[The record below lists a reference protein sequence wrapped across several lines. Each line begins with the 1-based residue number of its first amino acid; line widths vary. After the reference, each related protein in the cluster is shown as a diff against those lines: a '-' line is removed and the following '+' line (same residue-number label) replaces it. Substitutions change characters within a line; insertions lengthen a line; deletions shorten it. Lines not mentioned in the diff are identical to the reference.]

1 MPPVCHVNNG
11 CRVGISGALFFA
23 EKGHWAWLFEP
34 RCALLLA
41 QIRSKCRSILRAVWS
56 LSLSELLVAVL
67 QPGALV
73 TLLVLAGSIVLF
85 IGGWLAPELTGLL
98 AVGLLVAAG
107 VLDSAEAVAGFGS
120 PALITLMGLFAL
132 SAGLFRSGCLDRL
145 RALIGSEAVRT
156 PKRMIALM
164 VMVVG
169 PVSAVVPNTPIVASL
184 LPVVEGWCQRRGISP
199 SKVLLPLSFAT
210 VLGGTLTLLGSSVNL
225 LASEVS
231 SKLGYGAFGLFSF
244 TPIGFGVWL
253 AGGTVMVLLADRLLP
268 DRGAD
273 DDDLMA
279 SLSSGGYLTEV
290 EIPVGSEL
298 IGQSL
303 HGSRLQRRFD
313 VDVLELQR
321 GSERF
326 LPPLADRT
334 LVLGD
339 RLLLRCSRL
348 DLLRLQQ
355 DHTVV
360 LAPTPESL
368 LVPDQRNNQRMVEV
382 LLPAGS
388 TLAGDCLRDLRFRQ
402 RCNVTVLALRRGN
415 EVLRERLG
423 RVQLKEGDVLLLQG
437 PKDAIRG
444 LQANND
450 LVVLEQLEKDLPTVS
465 RKRVAL
471 LIGGLVILL
480 PALELMPLMASVLL
494 GTVAMVATG
503 CLRAGEL
510 QRAIRLDVIL
520 LLGSLASFSVAME
533 KTGLAQA
540 LAQALMLR
548 LADWPVYAALLAV
561 YVFTILLTEV
571 MSNAATVAMLIPI
584 AGQLAQGLQ
593 QPPMA
598 FLYAVLFAA
607 SQSFLSPVGYQTN
620 LMVFG
625 PGRYRFLDIPRY
637 GFPLTLTMILV
648 VPLLICR
655 WFALS

>member
-1 MPPVCHVNNG
+1 M
-11 CRVGISGALFFA
+11 
-23 EKGHWAWLFEP
+23 
-34 RCALLLA
+34 
-41 QIRSKCRSILRAVWS
+41 
-56 LSLSELLVAVL
+56 L
-67 QPGALV
+67 QPGALI

-85 IGGWLAPELTGLL
+85 IGGWIVPELTGLL
-98 AVGLLVAAG
+98 AAALLIVTR
-107 VLDSAEAVAGFGS
+107 VLKPAEALEGFGS
-120 PALITLMGLFAL
+120 PALITLMGLFVL
-132 SAGLFRSGCLDRL
+132 SAGLFRSGGLDRL
-145 RALIGSEAVRT
+145 RAMIGSDAIRS

-164 VMVVG
+164 VGAVG
-169 PVSAVVPNTPIVASL
+169 PVSAFVPNTPIVASL
-184 LPVVEGWCQRRGISP
+184 LPVVESWCQRRRISP

-244 TPIGFGVWL
+244 TPIGIGIWLVGGV
-253 AGGTVMVLLADRLLP
+253 VMMLLADRFLP
-268 DRGAD
+268 DRGTD
-273 DDDLMA
+273 DEDLIANFA
-279 SLSSGGYLTEV
+279 SSGYLTEV

-313 VDVLELQR
+313 VDVLELHR
-321 GSERF
+321 EGERF

-334 LVLGD
+334 LALGD
-339 RLLLRCSRL
+339 RLLLRCSRE

-360 LAPTPESL
+360 LAPTPEEAGM
-368 LVPDQRNNQRMVEV
+368 PDQQNKQRMVEV
-382 LLPAGS
+382 LLPSGS
-388 TLAGDCLRDLRFRQ
+388 ALAGDCLRDLRFRQ
-402 RCNVTVLALRRGN
+402 RYNATVLALRRGN
-415 EVLRERLG
+415 AVVRESLG
-423 RVQLKEGDVLLLQG
+423 RAQLREGDVLLLQG

-471 LIGGLVILL
+471 WIGVLVILL
-480 PALELMPLMASVLL
+480 PSLDVIPLVASVLL
-494 GTVAMVATG
+494 GTVAMVASG
-503 CLRAGEL
+503 CLRPGEL

-520 LLGSLASFSVAME
+520 LLGSLASFSVALE
-533 KTGLAQA
+533 KTGLAAAFAKA
-540 LAQALMLR
+540 LLLG
-548 LADWPVYAALLAV
+548 LDSWPVYAALLV
-561 YVFTILLTEV
+561 VFLFTTLLTEV

-584 AGQLAQGLQ
+584 AGQLAIGLE

-598 FLYAVLFAA
+598 FIYAVLFGA

-625 PGRYRFLDIPRY
+625 PGRYKFLDIARY
-637 GFPLTLTMILV
+637 GFPLTIAMTLV

-655 WFALS
+655 WFGI

>member
-1 MPPVCHVNNG
+1 MPV
-11 CRVGISGALFFA
+11 AD
-23 EKGHWAWLFEP
+23 
-34 RCALLLA
+34 LL
-41 QIRSKCRSILRAVWS
+41 SAV
-56 LSLSELLVAVL
+56 V
-67 QPGALV
+67 QPGALI

-98 AVGLLVAAG
+98 AAALLMVTG
-107 VLDSAEAVAGFGS
+107 VLKPSEAVEGFGS

-132 SAGLFRSGCLDRL
+132 SAGLFRSGGLDRL
-145 RALIGSEAVRT
+145 RALIGSDAVRS
-156 PKRMIALM
+156 PKRMIA
-164 VMVVG
+164 VMVAAVG
-169 PVSAVVPNTPIVASL
+169 PVSAFVPNTPIVASL
-184 LPVVEGWCQRRGISP
+184 LPVIEGWCQRRRISP

-210 VLGGTLTLLGSSVNL
+210 VLGGTMTLLGSSVNL

-244 TPIGFGVWL
+244 TPIGIGVW
-253 AGGTVMVLLADRLLP
+253 AIGGAVMLLLADRFLP
-268 DRGAD
+268 DRGTD
-273 DDDLMA
+273 DDDLIA
-279 SLSSGGYLTEV
+279 SLSSSGYLTEV
-290 EIPVGSEL
+290 QIPAGSEL

-313 VDVLELQR
+313 VDVLELHR

-334 LVLGD
+334 LALGD
-339 RLLLRCSRL
+339 RLLLRCSRE

-360 LAPTPESL
+360 LAPTSEDLSS
-368 LVPDQRNNQRMVEV
+368 PDQQNNQRMVEV
-382 LLPAGS
+382 LLPSGS
-388 TLAGDCLRDLRFRQ
+388 TLASECLRDLRFRQ
-402 RCNVTVLALRRGN
+402 RYNVTVLALRRGN

-423 RVQLKEGDVLLLQG
+423 RAQLREGDVLLLQG

-471 LIGGLVILL
+471 LIAVLVIVL
-480 PALELMPLMASVLL
+480 PGFDLIPLVASVLL

-503 CLRAGEL
+503 CLRPGEL

-520 LLGSLASFSVAME
+520 LLGSLASFSVALE
-533 KTGLAQA
+533 KTGLAAAFAKA
-540 LAQALMLR
+540 LLLG
-548 LADWPVYAALLAV
+548 LHNWPVYGALLV
-561 YVFTILLTEV
+561 VFLFTTLLTEV

-584 AGQLAQGLQ
+584 AGQLAQGLD

-598 FLYAVLFAA
+598 FIYAVLFGA

-625 PGRYRFLDIPRY
+625 PGRYHFLDIARY
-637 GFPLTLTMILV
+637 GFPLTIVMTLA
-648 VPLLICR
+648 VPFLICR
-655 WFALS
+655 WFGL

>member
-1 MPPVCHVNNG
+1 MT
-11 CRVGISGALFFA
+11 
-23 EKGHWAWLFEP
+23 
-34 RCALLLA
+34 
-41 QIRSKCRSILRAVWS
+41 
-56 LSLSELLVAVL
+56 ELLSSITS
-67 QPGALV
+67 GGWI
-73 TLLVLAGSIVLF
+73 TLAVLAGSIVLF
-85 IGGWLAPELTGLL
+85 IGGWLAPEVTGLL
-98 AVGLLVAAG
+98 AAALLIVTG
-107 VLDSAEAVAGFGS
+107 VLKPGEAVEGFGS

-132 SAGLFRSGCLDRL
+132 SSGLFRSGALDRL
-145 RALIGSEAVRT
+145 RALIGSDAVRS

-164 VMVVG
+164 VAAVG
-169 PVSAVVPNTPIVASL
+169 PVSAFVPNTPIVASL

-210 VLGGTLTLLGSSVNL
+210 VLGGTMTLLGSSVNL

-231 SKLGYGAFGLFSF
+231 SKLGYGAFGLFGF
-244 TPIGFGVWL
+244 TPTGIGVWL
-253 AGGTVMVLLADRLLP
+253 IGGVVMVLLADRLLP
-268 DRGAD
+268 DRGRN
-273 DDDLMA
+273 DDDLVGGLA
-279 SLSSGGYLTEV
+279 SSGYLTEV
-290 EIPVGSEL
+290 RIPAGSEL
-298 IGQSL
+298 VGQSL

-313 VDVLELQR
+313 LDVLELHR

-339 RLLLRCSRL
+339 RLLLRCSRE

-355 DHTVV
+355 DHTIE
-360 LAPTPESL
+360 LAPVPETTTT
-368 LVPDQRNNQRMVEV
+368 PDQQNNQRMVEV
-382 LLPAGS
+382 LLPSGS

-402 RCNVTVLALRRGN
+402 RYNVTVLALRRGN
-415 EVLRERLG
+415 AVIRERLG
-423 RVQLKEGDVLLLQG
+423 RVQLREGDVLLLQG

-471 LIGGLVILL
+471 LIAALVILL
-480 PALELMPLMASVLL
+480 PSFELMPLVAAVLL

-520 LLGSLASFSVAME
+520 LLGSLSSFSVALE
-533 KTGLAQA
+533 KTGLANA
-540 LAQALMLR
+540 LAQGLLKG
-548 LADWPVYAALLAV
+548 LHHWPVYAALLV
-561 YVFTILLTEV
+561 VFLFTTLLTEV
-571 MSNAATVAMLIPI
+571 MSNAATVAMVIPI
-584 AGQLAQGLQ
+584 AAQLAVGLG

-598 FLYAVLFAA
+598 FIYAVLFGA

-625 PGRYRFLDIPRY
+625 PGRYRFLDIARY
-637 GFPLTLTMILV
+637 GFPLTITMTLLV
-648 VPLLICR
+648 PWLICR
-655 WFALS
+655 QFGL

>member
-1 MPPVCHVNNG
+1 
-11 CRVGISGALFFA
+11 
-23 EKGHWAWLFEP
+23 
-34 RCALLLA
+34 
-41 QIRSKCRSILRAVWS
+41 
-56 LSLSELLVAVL
+56 LSELLVAVL

-132 SAGLFRSGCLDRL
+132 SAGLFRSGGLDRL

-480 PALELMPLMASVLL
+480 PALEMMPLMASVLL

-584 AGQLAQGLQ
+584 AGQLAQGLG

-625 PGRYRFLDIPRY
+625 PGRYHFLDIPRY

>member
-1 MPPVCHVNNG
+1 M
-11 CRVGISGALFFA
+11 SDLF
-23 EKGHWAWLFEP
+23 
-34 RCALLLA
+34 
-41 QIRSKCRSILRAVWS
+41 
-56 LSLSELLVAVL
+56 VAAL
-67 QPGALV
+67 QPGALI
-73 TLLVLAGSIVLF
+73 TLLVLAGAIVLF
-85 IGGWLAPELTGLL
+85 VGGWLAPELTGLL
-98 AVGLLVAAG
+98 AAALLMATG
-107 VLDSAEAVAGFGS
+107 VLKPSEAVEGFGS

-132 SAGLFRSGCLDRL
+132 SAGLFRSGGLDRL
-145 RALIGSEAVRT
+145 RALIGSDAVRS

-164 VMVVG
+164 VAAVG
-169 PVSAVVPNTPIVASL
+169 PVSAFVPNTPIVASL
-184 LPVVEGWCQRRGISP
+184 LPVIEGWCQRRRISP

-210 VLGGTLTLLGSSVNL
+210 VLGGTMTLLGSSVNL

-231 SKLGYGAFGLFSF
+231 SKLGYGAFGLFAF
-244 TPIGFGVWL
+244 TPIGIGVWL
-253 AGGTVMVLLADRLLP
+253 VGGLLMVVLADRFLP
-268 DRGAD
+268 DRGRD
-273 DDDLMA
+273 EDDLFTDLA
-279 SLSSGGYLTEV
+279 SSGYLTEV
-290 EIPVGSEL
+290 KIPQGSEL

-313 VDVLELQR
+313 LDVLELHR

-334 LVLGD
+334 LMLGD
-339 RLLLRCSRL
+339 RLLLRCNRD

-360 LAPTPESL
+360 LAPTPEA
-368 LVPDQRNNQRMVEV
+368 DQGSDQQNNQRMVEV
-382 LLPAGS
+382 LLPSGS

-402 RCNVTVLALRRGN
+402 RYNVTVLALRRGN

-423 RVQLKEGDVLLLQG
+423 RVQLREGDVLLLQG

-465 RKRVAL
+465 RKRLA
-471 LIGGLVILL
+471 LVIAALVIAL
-480 PALELMPLMASVLL
+480 PSFELIPLVASVLL

-520 LLGSLASFSVAME
+520 LLGSLASFSVALE
-533 KTGLAQA
+533 KTGLAA
-540 LAQALMLR
+540 AFAKGLLAGLHS
-548 LADWPVYAALLAV
+548 WPVYGALLV
-561 YVFTILLTEV
+561 VFLFTTLLTEV

-584 AGQLAQGLQ
+584 AGQLAQGLG

-598 FLYAVLFAA
+598 FIYAVLFGA

-625 PGRYRFLDIPRY
+625 PGRYRFLDIARY
-637 GFPLTLTMILV
+637 GLPLTVAMTV
-648 VPLLICR
+648 TVPFLICR
-655 WFALS
+655 YFGL

>member
-1 MPPVCHVNNG
+1 M
-11 CRVGISGALFFA
+11 SD
-23 EKGHWAWLFEP
+23 
-34 RCALLLA
+34 LLA
-41 QIRSKCRSILRAVWS
+41 ALA
-56 LSLSELLVAVL
+56 
-67 QPGALV
+67 QPGALI
-73 TLLVLAGSIVLF
+73 TLLVLLLSVVLF
-85 IGGWLAPELTGLL
+85 VGGWLAPELTGLL
-98 AVGLLVAAG
+98 AAALLMASG
-107 VLDSAEAVAGFGS
+107 VLTPGEAVAGFGS
-120 PALITLMGLFAL
+120 PALITLMGLFAI
-132 SAGLFRSGCLDRL
+132 SAGLFRSGGLDRL
-145 RALIGSEAVRT
+145 RALIGSDAVRS
-156 PKRMIALM
+156 PRRMIA
-164 VMVVG
+164 VMVAAVG
-169 PVSAVVPNTPIVASL
+169 PVSAFVPNTPIVASL
-184 LPVVEGWCQRRGISP
+184 LPVIEGWCQRRGISP

-231 SKLGYGAFGLFSF
+231 SKLGYGSFGLFSF
-244 TPIGFGVWL
+244 TPIGIGVWL
-253 AGGTVMVLLADRLLP
+253 VGGAVMLLLSDRFLP
-268 DRGAD
+268 DRGTD
-273 DDDLMA
+273 DDDLIA
-279 SLSSGGYLTEV
+279 SLSSSGYLTEV
-290 EIPVGSEL
+290 QIPFGSEL

-303 HGSRLQRRFD
+303 HASRLQRRFD
-313 VDVLELQR
+313 VDVLELHR

-339 RLLLRCSRL
+339 RLLLRCSRA

-360 LAPTPESL
+360 LAPTSEEPIS
-368 LVPDQRNNQRMVEV
+368 PDQQNNQRMVEV

-402 RCNVTVLALRRGN
+402 RYNVTVLALRRGN

-423 RVQLKEGDVLLLQG
+423 RAQLRDGDVLLLQG

-471 LIGGLVILL
+471 LIAVLVILL
-480 PALELMPLMASVLL
+480 PGLDLIPLVAAVLL

-503 CLRAGEL
+503 CLRPGEL
-510 QRAIRLDVIL
+510 QRAVRLDVIL
-520 LLGSLASFSVAME
+520 LLGSLACFSVALE
-533 KTGLAQA
+533 KTGLAAAAARGLLLGLQN
-540 LAQALMLR
+540 
-548 LADWPVYAALLAV
+548 WPVYAALLAV
-561 YVFTILLTEV
+561 FLFTTLLTEV

-584 AGQLAQGLQ
+584 AGQLAQGLG

-598 FLYAVLFAA
+598 FIYAVLFGA

-637 GFPLTLTMILV
+637 GFPLTMAMSLT
-648 VPLLICR
+648 VPFLICR
-655 WFALS
+655 WFGL